1 METVKDHEKVVAKVY
16 GKDSC
21 PYCDK
26 VKTALAINGV
36 PFIYIDVKADEKAMA
51 FVKQE
56 WTKRNTD
63 PTVPLV
69 VINDKVIGG
78 YHDTV
83 KHLSEELYNI

>member
-1 METVKDHEKVVAKVY
+1 MELVAKVY

-21 PYCDK
+21 SYCVK

-36 PFIYIDVKADEKAMA
+36 PFMYIDVTADELAMA
-51 FVKQE
+51 FIKQE

-83 KHLSEELYNI
+83 KYLSEELY